1 MSYLRLMRAHR
12 PIPILLILWPT
23 YWGLFLSGAGVSLK
37 NFLIFTIGV
46 ILMRSAGCVINDYF
60 DRNFD
65 PKVARTKTRPLAEG
79 SRSSREALGLFVLLL
94 VLAASLLFFLHPLTI
109 ALSFVGLALTMLYPL
124 AKRVT
129 HFPQAVLGLAFNFG
143 LIMGYAE
150 VNQHLGLETWVWYAF
165 ALIWTL
171 IYDTEYALVDRE
183 DDLKIGVKS
192 TAVFW
197 GDRTAVF
204 ISVLSCIMM
213 VFLIYQWACF
223 PTLWRGILVVAI
235 GIFLGVQAGM
245 LARYQDKI
253 SFRLFNQHHWLGLA
267 VLLFIIAK

>member
-60 DRNFD
+60 DRDFD
-65 PKVARTKTRPLAEG
+65 PKVARTKSRPLAAG
-79 SRSSREALGLFVLLL
+79 SRSPREALGLFVLLI
-94 VLAASLLFFLHPLTI
+94 VLAASLLVFFNPLTI
-109 ALSFVGLALTMLYPL
+109 ALSFVGLALTILYPL

-143 LIMGYAE
+143 LIMAYAE
-150 VNQHLGLETWVWYAF
+150 INQHLSLDAWLWYAF
-165 ALIWTL
+165 ALVWTL
-171 IYDTEYALVDRE
+171 IYDTEYALVDRA
-183 DDLKIGVKS
+183 DDLNIGVKS

-197 GDRTAVF
+197 GNKTAIFVG
-204 ISVLSCIMM
+204 ILSCII
-213 VFLIYQWACF
+213 VLFLIFKWYFA
-223 PTLWRGILVVAI
+223 PSLLRGILLL
-235 GIFLGVQAGM
+235 GIAAFLGVHGVM
-245 LARYQDKI
+245 LARFQEKI

-267 VLLFIIAK
+267 VLLFLWAK